1 MLGDKLLFGQTT
13 NKVDSK
19 RRMFLPSESGRENG
33 DIAYIVYDSVIDEY
47 TVVPK
52 TIVEEEYRKLEGM
65 IEVAWDAKSLNEYKS
80 KLIEFANSIIKE
92 CVVDKQG
99 RILLS
104 DNFIP
109 NEEINI
115 MGIGKCF
122 ILSQEKSIK
131 KKK

>member
-1 MLGDKLLFGQTT
+1 MFGDKLLFGQTT
-13 NKVDSK
+13 NKVDFK
-19 RRMFLPSESGRENG
+19 KRMFLPSESGREKG
-33 DIAYIVYDSVIDEY
+33 DIAYIVYDNVIDEY

-52 TIVEEEYRKLEGM
+52 AVIEEEYRKLEGM

-80 KLIEFANSIIKE
+80 KLIEFSNSIIKE
-92 CVVDKQG
+92 CTVDKQG

-115 MGIGKCF
+115 LGIGNRF
-122 ILSQEKSIK
+122 VLRQEKK
-131 KKK
+131 K